1 MSSLTLRLPDHKH
14 DRLKAMA
21 VSQGTSLARL
31 LDEMTTQALVQ
42 FDAETRFKIRAQ
54 RGSNQ
59 LERGLELLR
68 MAQGSNA

>member
-1 MSSLTLRLPDHKH
+1 MSSLTLRLPEHKH
-14 DRLKAMA
+14 ARLKAMA
-21 VSQGTSLARL
+21 ESQGTSLARL

-42 FDAETRFKIRAQ
+42 FDAETRFKIRVE

-68 MAQGSNA
+68 LAREAA